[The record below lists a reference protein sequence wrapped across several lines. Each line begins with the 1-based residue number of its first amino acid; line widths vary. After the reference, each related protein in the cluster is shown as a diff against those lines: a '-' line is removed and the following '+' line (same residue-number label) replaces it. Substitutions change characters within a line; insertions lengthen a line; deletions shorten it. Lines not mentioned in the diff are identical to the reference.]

1 MSGLGQRMTIKRKT
15 RKAPAKRAALA
26 QAIARHMAAQAAL
39 DAIPGPQDHPEHR
52 CDEEDG
58 ALDELAFT
66 PCASDAEFLEK
77 LRYLYAQQAKIWDLP
92 EWRQLRLYRHRRRIS
107 LLSGER
113 MTLRL
118 RYLTLKLRALC
129 WVLRR
134 LRAVLMRLSYLS
146 PEIVRA
152 ILIGQQPV
160 ELTPTRLVMLSR
172 NLPHDWQEQRRLLG
186 FAPA

>member
-77 LRYLYAQQAKIWDLP
+77 LRYLYAQQARIWDLP

-134 LRAVLMRLSYLS
+134 LRAGR
-146 PEIVRA
+146 
-152 ILIGQQPV
+152 
-160 ELTPTRLVMLSR
+160 
-172 NLPHDWQEQRRLLG
+172 
-186 FAPA
+186 